1 MLRPLPAMLTALCAA
16 SALCAPAAQADQP
29 GRDDRPQRSGS
40 QQADR
45 QQRGAEQPAI
55 PRVPAGFHWGVA
67 TAGFQSEGSAPDS
80 NWRRYVAAKTPEAK
94 QPYGDAV
101 DFRHR
106 YPEDIARAR
115 AMGVNTFRFSV
126 EWARVQPR
134 PGVWDER
141 ELAYYD
147 DVVRRIEA
155 AGMTP
160 MPTLTHF
167 THPGWV
173 VDQGAWTNPRTVD
186 DWLAFAGRIVQRYR
200 GHHVLWVTFNEPTAY
215 IDHETKNEGLD
226 PAKSGTMARELVDA
240 HRRGYDLIHRLD
252 PGGRVTSNLSYMPPP
267 LQGGADATF
276 IDRVRDKL
284 DFVGLDYYYGASLD
298 NLSAI
303 HAANGEFWKVAPQ
316 PDGIYY
322 ALKDY
327 QQKYPELPLYVVENG
342 MPADNGKPRPDGYTR
357 SQHLRDHLY
366 WMQRAMAEGVRVIGY
381 NYWSLTD
388 NYEWGDYRPRF
399 GLFTVD
405 ALSDPTLRRAPTP
418 AVAAYRSTIAA
429 GGVPANYEPVRKPAW
444 CAFADPSTC
453 LRRVPTDAEHPG
465 AAR

>member
-126 EWARVQPR
+126 EWARVQPQ

-173 VDQGAWTNPRTVD
+173 VDQGAT
-186 DWLAFAGRIVQRYR
+186 
-200 GHHVLWVTFNEPTAY
+200 
-215 IDHETKNEGLD
+215 
-226 PAKSGTMARELVDA
+226 LVDINM
-240 HRRGYDLIHRLD
+240 G
-252 PGGRVTSNLSYMPPP
+252 
-267 LQGGADATF
+267 
-276 IDRVRDKL
+276 
-284 DFVGLDYYYGASLD
+284 
-298 NLSAI
+298 
-303 HAANGEFWKVAPQ
+303 
-316 PDGIYY
+316 
-322 ALKDY
+322 
-327 QQKYPELPLYVVENG
+327 
-342 MPADNGKPRPDGYTR
+342 
-357 SQHLRDHLY
+357 
-366 WMQRAMAEGVRVIGY
+366 
-381 NYWSLTD
+381 
-388 NYEWGDYRPRF
+388 
-399 GLFTVD
+399 
-405 ALSDPTLRRAPTP
+405 
-418 AVAAYRSTIAA
+418 
-429 GGVPANYEPVRKPAW
+429 
-444 CAFADPSTC
+444 
-453 LRRVPTDAEHPG
+453 
-465 AAR
+465 